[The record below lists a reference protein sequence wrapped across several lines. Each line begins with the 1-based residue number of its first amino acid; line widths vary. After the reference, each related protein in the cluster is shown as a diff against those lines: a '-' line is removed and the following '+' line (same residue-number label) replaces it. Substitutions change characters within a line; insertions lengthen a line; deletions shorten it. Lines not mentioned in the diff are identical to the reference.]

1 MLSLIYPVSTRRVLA
16 SLRCPNLN
24 LKVPISVGPAVG
36 LGPAALC
43 KPESLAV
50 SGAAPEKQR
59 RPGCASASCSRC
71 PLRILVLIRGC
82 QR

>member
-1 MLSLIYPVSTRRVLA
+1 MLSYARRVLA
-16 SLRCPNLN
+16 SLHCPNLN

-36 LGPAALC
+36 LGPAARPGC
-43 KPESLAV
+43 KSLAV
-50 SGAAPEKQR
+50 TGAAPEKQR

-71 PLRILVLIRGC
+71 PLGILIRGC